1 METKGID
8 YSAIPQTALRVL
20 TQPALFFREMPKTGG
35 FIEPLV
41 FMVAMGVVSGII
53 GGLLTALFSLLGLH
67 VGAGMVTGFI
77 AIILMPLYYAIGS
90 AVFGFVSAAIL
101 FIIWKIMG
109 SNEEYETAYR
119 CNAYVSA
126 VLPVTTVLA
135 MIPYLGGA
143 IGVLIGIYY
152 LVHASIHTHGIPS
165 RKAWLVFGI
174 IAAVLVIF
182 QISAQIAARRASHN
196 LDKATES
203 WKETSEQMQKAAEE
217 MQKQMQQDMEK
228 KD

>member
-126 VLPVTTVLA
+126 VLPFTTVLA

-196 LDKATES
+196 LEKATES

-217 MQKQMQQDMEK
+217 MQKQMQQDMDK

>member
-126 VLPVTTVLA
+126 VLPFTTVLA

-196 LDKATES
+196 LEKATES

>member
-1 METKGID
+1 METKRID
-8 YSAIPQTALRVL
+8 FSTIPQTTLRIL

-35 FIEPLV
+35 FVEPLV

-53 GGLLTALFSLLGLH
+53 GGLLTALFSILGLH
-67 VGAGMVTGFI
+67 FGAGMVTGFI
-77 AIILMPLYYAIGS
+77 AIILMPIYFAIGS

-119 CNAYVSA
+119 CNAYISA

-135 MIPYLGGA
+135 LIPYVGGA
-143 IGVLIGIYY
+143 IGILIGIYY
-152 LVHASIHTHGIPS
+152 LVHASIETHGIPS

-196 LDKATES
+196 LEKATES
-203 WKETSEQMQKAAEE
+203 WKDTSEQMQKAAEE
-217 MQKQMQQDMEK
+217 MQKQMQKDMEK
-228 KD
+228 TD

>member
-1 METKGID
+1 METKSID
-8 YSAIPQTALRVL
+8 FAAIPRTALRVL

-35 FIEPLV
+35 FVEPLV

-53 GGLLTALFSLLGLH
+53 GGVLTALFSILGLH
-67 VGAGMVTGFI
+67 FGAGMVTGFI
-77 AIILMPLYYAIGS
+77 AIILMPIYYAVGS

-101 FIIWKIMG
+101 FVMWKIMG

-119 CNAYVSA
+119 CNAYISA

-135 MIPYLGGA
+135 LIPYAGGA

-152 LVHASIHTHGIPS
+152 LVHASIETHGIPS

-182 QISAQIAARRASHN
+182 QISAQTAARRARHN
-196 LDKATES
+196 LEKATES

-217 MQKQMQQDMEK
+217 MQKQMQKDMGKQD
-228 KD
+228 

>member
-126 VLPVTTVLA
+126 VLPFTTVLA